1 VDDVGVAGSGEERF
15 VRVYSTPSVM
25 DGHLARGRLES
36 EGIPVYTTGEGDGPY
51 RLGPVHLFVP
61 AGLEVQAR
69 LILADSSGQPAEE
82 ARDHRAQRGS
92 PEAGRPRDRPD

>member
-1 VDDVGVAGSGEERF
+1 MAGTGEDGF
-15 VRVYSTPSVM
+15 VRVYSTASVM

-61 AGLEVQAR
+61 AGLEVQA
-69 LILADSSGQPAEE
+69 LVILADSAERPA
-82 ARDHRAQRGS
+82 RPSRNRRADRGS
-92 PEAGRPRDRPD
+92 PGPERRGDRPD